1 MKRGF
6 HIERDRR
13 HMANSVQRAGMVFG
27 YARVSTA
34 DQKLDMQLAALER
47 AGVPAKNIYVE
58 TVSGASKR
66 RPALEKLLKALRP
79 GDTLI
84 VWKIDRV
91 GRKTLQIL
99 GLLAQ
104 FRERKIEFRSLT
116 EPIDFSTPIGEAMVS
131 IQATMAQLERS
142 LIAERTRVGI
152 ASHKERGGR
161 YGPEIKFDLPAA
173 LRHLRKHGNLSDAAR
188 HVGVSRQTLR
198 HHVIKDPKLLALVRQ
213 KKR

>member
-1 MKRGF
+1 
-6 HIERDRR
+6 
-13 HMANSVQRAGMVFG
+13 MANPVQPKGRVFG

-34 DQKLDMQLAALER
+34 DQKLDMQIDALVR
-47 AGVPAKNIYVE
+47 SGVAREDIYVE

-79 GDTLI
+79 GDRLT
-84 VWKIDRV
+84 VWKIDRI
-91 GRKTLQIL
+91 GRKTLQVL

-104 FRERKIEFRSLT
+104 FRERKIEFTSLT
-116 EPIDFSTPIGEAMVS
+116 EPIDFSTPIGEAMIS

-142 LIAERTRVGI
+142 LIAQRTKTGI

-161 YGPEIKFDLPAA
+161 YGPEITFDLKEA
-173 LRHLRKHGNLSDAAR
+173 LRHLRKHGSLSDAAR

-198 HHVIKDPKLLALVRQ
+198 HHVIKDPALLALVRQ
-213 KKR
+213 KRK